1 MPYGQSLLNQGLGNL
16 DPAIGGAV
24 RRMAGDTE
32 LPPELDAIRSILLYG
47 NLRDDTGT
55 VQLTPEGGIQVMGN
69 NGIGVRGNFGYDPS
83 VEFRF
88 STGVPRSS
96 VPSVIDTGLFDR

>member
-1 MPYGQSLLNQGLGNL
+1 
-16 DPAIGGAV
+16 
-24 RRMAGDTE
+24 MAGDTE
-32 LPPELDAIRSILLYG
+32 LPGELDAIRSILLYG
-47 NLRDDTGT
+47 NLKDDTGT
-55 VQLTPEGGIQVMGN
+55 VQLTPGGGIEVMGN

-88 STGVPRSS
+88 STGVPRNS